1 MEMPISEVIDRYTIL
16 RLKIKHFP
24 TSKELLNQFNIYK
37 LEVDK
42 CLADLGKDE
51 RRTAK
56 SLIQRLYCINE
67 IVWNLEANLSNIF
80 EEGSSLAKAGRVAI
94 KIRIHNGRRIQ
105 VKNKI
110 GRLFNQ
116 EIFKELKIYHI
127 SADGCS
133 HD

>member
-1 MEMPISEVIDRYTIL
+1 MEMPISEVVDRYTIL
-16 RLKIKHFP
+16 RLKIKYFP

-42 CLADLGKDE
+42 CLAGLKEDE

-56 SLIQRLYCINE
+56 SLIQKLYRINK
-67 IVWNLEANLSNIF
+67 IVWDLEANLSNIF
-80 EEGSSLAKAGRVAI
+80 EEGGSLAKAGKIAI

-105 VKNKI
+105 MKNKI
-110 GRLFNQ
+110 SKLFDQ
-116 EIFKELKIYHI
+116 EIFRELKIYHI
-127 SADGCS
+127 STDGCL